1 MVKNIDMGAS
11 RDEKD
16 TKRTAMLLAEAMD
29 RFQHLFIETAGARLG
44 SGRTIDYDE
53 WYSRKQAAH
62 ALRESA
68 GDIADQL
75 EVRVPD
81 SVIDSPKFRR
91 SPTYRFYI
99 ASRTGLARQFSAV
112 DVMHLANKLL
122 WVAEDQED
130 ADLAAATAE
139 HANELG
145 QYALFLLQ
153 VAPTLRNDAA
163 SFQKMEVLVSSL
175 QES

>member
-1 MVKNIDMGAS
+1 
-11 RDEKD
+11 
-16 TKRTAMLLAEAMD
+16 
-29 RFQHLFIETAGARLG
+29 
-44 SGRTIDYDE
+44 
-53 WYSRKQAAH
+53 
-62 ALRESA
+62 
-68 GDIADQL
+68 
-75 EVRVPD
+75 
-81 SVIDSPKFRR
+81 
-91 SPTYRFYI
+91 
-99 ASRTGLARQFSAV
+99 
-112 DVMHLANKLL
+112 MHLANKLL